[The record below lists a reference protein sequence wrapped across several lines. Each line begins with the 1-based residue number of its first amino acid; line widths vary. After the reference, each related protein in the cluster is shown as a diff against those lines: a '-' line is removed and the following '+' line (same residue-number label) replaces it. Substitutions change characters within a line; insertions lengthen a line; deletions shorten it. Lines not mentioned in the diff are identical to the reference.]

1 MQTTP
6 RHIQRTLGRD
16 DVLNYAELTDD
27 FNPIHVDE
35 AFAAKTPFGG
45 PIVHGTLTLTL
56 VWDLLAAL
64 YPERSLAGMKV
75 SVRFTAPVM
84 VGETVTAQVQDS
96 TDDADRLTVAVL
108 REDGKPALTADVK
121 LP

>member
-1 MQTTP
+1 MQTETQA
-6 RHIQRTLGRD
+6 IQRTLSRD

-35 AFAAKTPFGG
+35 EFAATTPFGG

-64 YPERSLAGMKV
+64 YPKRSLAGMKV

-84 VGETVTAQVQDS
+84 VGETVTAQLQES
-96 TDDADRLTVAVL
+96 AADGGGLTVAVL
-108 REDGKPALTADVK
+108 REDGKPALTADVE